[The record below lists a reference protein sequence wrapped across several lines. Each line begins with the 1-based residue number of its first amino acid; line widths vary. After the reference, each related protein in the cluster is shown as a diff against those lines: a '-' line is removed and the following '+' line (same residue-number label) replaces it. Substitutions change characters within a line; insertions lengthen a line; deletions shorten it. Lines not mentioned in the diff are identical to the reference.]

1 MPKQPQPNRKKADL
15 QIKVHPECSTLAG
28 GGNTS
33 PAKVK
38 FEKGGQG
45 GQSGS
50 VGLLVPRE
58 YEEMK
63 GMEGVRAIKGSQGIK
78 GVEVMQGIQGVQ
90 EGIKEDE
97 G

>member
-50 VGLLVPRE
+50 VGLLVP
-58 YEEMK
+58 
-63 GMEGVRAIKGSQGIK
+63 GQAVLVAAVGAVDVAF
-78 GVEVMQGIQGVQ
+78 
-90 EGIKEDE
+90 
-97 G
+97 